1 MSART
6 PPARGALGALAH
18 AFRLGCSETCEQ
30 RSALLGTFVN
40 YGVILSLWA
49 NLYRQIHPESL
60 ARASLA
66 YAQVVWY
73 LALTELVA
81 LAIGYVFRQ
90 IQDEILDG
98 SVTAL
103 LVRPVGYVALTGAQ
117 ELGRM
122 TAKIAVLAVP
132 GAALAY
138 WLTGTVPCGI
148 AVVPAV
154 GVSVVAGAANLLAMQ
169 VLVGLSTAWFGTARP
184 VFFIAQKLMF
194 VLGGLILPL
203 DAYPDVLVKIAWLT
217 PFPAMLYAPASVVLN
232 PTWRHVAAML
242 ALQAFWLGVA
252 WLAIV
257 TASGAFERRF
267 IRGGLA
273 A

>member
-6 PPARGALGALAH
+6 RPVRGALGALAH
-18 AFRLGCSETCEQ
+18 AFRLGWSETWEQ
-30 RSALLGTFVN
+30 RGALLGTFVN
-40 YGVILSLWA
+40 YAVILSLWA
-49 NLYRQIHPESL
+49 NLYRQLHPQSL
-60 ARASLA
+60 AHVSLG

-81 LAIGYVFRQ
+81 LAIGYAFRQ

-103 LVRPVGYVALTGAQ
+103 LVRPVGYVALTAAQ
-117 ELGRM
+117 EVGRT
-122 TAKIAVLAVP
+122 TAKIAALAVP

-138 WLTGTVPCGI
+138 WLTGKAPFGA
-148 AVVPAV
+148 AVAPAV
-154 GVSVVAGAANLLAMQ
+154 AVSVMAGAANLLAMQ

-203 DAYPDVLVKIAWLT
+203 DAYPAVLVKIAWLT
-217 PFPAMLYAPASVVLN
+217 PFPAMLYAPASVALD
-232 PTWRHVAAML
+232 PTWSHVAAML
-242 ALQAFWLGVA
+242 AVQAFWLGAA

-257 TASGAFERRF
+257 TASAAFERRYVA
-267 IRGGLA
+267 GGLA

>member
-1 MSART
+1 
-6 PPARGALGALAH
+6 LIH
-18 AFRLGCSETCEQ
+18 AFRLGWSETWAQ
-30 RSALLGTFVN
+30 PSTLVGTFVN
-40 YGVILSLWA
+40 YAVILSLWA
-49 NLYRQIHPESL
+49 NLYRQLHPQAL
-60 ARASLA
+60 AHASLG

-81 LAIGYVFRQ
+81 LAIGYAFRQ

-122 TAKIAVLAVP
+122 SAKISALAAP
-132 GAALAY
+132 GGALAY
-138 WLTGTVPCGI
+138 WLTGTVPFGVG
-148 AVVPAV
+148 VVPAV
-154 GVSVVAGAANLLAMQ
+154 AVSVAAGAANLLAMQ

-203 DAYPDVLVKIAWLT
+203 DAYPSVLVKIAWLT
-217 PFPAMLYAPASVVLN
+217 LFPAMLYAPASIALD
-232 PTWRHVAAML
+232 PSWPHVAAML
-242 ALQAFWLGVA
+242 GVQAFWLGAA

-257 TASGAFERRF
+257 TTSAAFERRYVA
-267 IRGGLA
+267 GGLA

>member
-1 MSART
+1 MSAPRGK
-6 PPARGALGALAH
+6 ARGASPALAH
-18 AFRLGCSETCEQ
+18 AFRLGWSETWAQ
-30 RSALLGTFVN
+30 PSALVGTFVN
-40 YGVILSLWA
+40 YAVILSLWA
-49 NLYRQIHPESL
+49 NLYRQVHPRSL
-60 ARASLA
+60 ATVSLG
-66 YAQVVWY
+66 YEGVVWY

-81 LAIGYVFRQ
+81 LSIGYAFRQ

-122 TAKIAVLAVP
+122 SAKIAALALP
-132 GAALAY
+132 GVALAY
-138 WLTGTVPCGI
+138 WLTGKAPFGATL
-148 AVVPAV
+148 VPAAA
-154 GVSVVAGAANLLAMQ
+154 VSVMAGAANLLAMQ

-203 DAYPDVLVKIAWLT
+203 DAYPAVLVKIAWLT
-217 PFPAMLYAPASVVLN
+217 PFPAMLYAPASFALD
-232 PTWRHVAAML
+232 PTWPHAAAML
-242 ALQAFWLGVA
+242 TVQAFWLGA
-252 WLAIV
+252 AYLAIV
-257 TASGAFERRF
+257 TASAAFERRYVA
-267 IRGGLA
+267 GGLA

>member
-1 MSART
+1 MSARA
-6 PPARGALGALAH
+6 PSVRGSLGALAH
-18 AFRLGCSETCEQ
+18 AFRLGWSETWEQ

-40 YGVILSLWA
+40 YAVILSLWA
-49 NLYRQIHPESL
+49 NLYRQLRPQSL
-60 ARASLA
+60 AHASLG

-81 LAIGYVFRQ
+81 LAIGYAFRQ

-103 LVRPVGYVALTGAQ
+103 LVRPVGYVALTAAQ
-117 ELGRM
+117 EIGR
-122 TAKIAVLAVP
+122 TAAKIAALAVP

-138 WLTGTVPCGI
+138 WLTGTAPFGA

-154 GVSVVAGAANLLAMQ
+154 AVSVMAGAANLLAMQ

-203 DAYPDVLVKIAWLT
+203 DAYPAVLVKIAWLT
-217 PFPAMLYAPASVVLN
+217 PFPAMLYAPASVALD
-232 PTWRHVAAML
+232 PTWPHVAAML
-242 ALQAFWLGVA
+242 AVQAFWLGLA
-252 WLAIV
+252 WLAV
-257 TASGAFERRF
+257 VAASTAFERRYVE
-267 IRGGLA
+267 GGLA

>member
-1 MSART
+1 MSAPRER
-6 PPARGALGALAH
+6 ARGACPALAH
-18 AFRLGCSETCEQ
+18 AFHLGWGETWAQ
-30 RSALLGTFVN
+30 PSALVGTFVN
-40 YGVILSLWA
+40 YSVILSLWA
-49 NLYRQIHPESL
+49 NLYRQIHPQSL
-60 ARASLA
+60 ARVSLG
-66 YAQVVWY
+66 YEEVVWY
-73 LALTELVA
+73 LALTEIVA
-81 LAIGYVFRQ
+81 LAIGYAFRQ

-122 TAKIAVLAVP
+122 SAKIAALALP

-138 WLTGTVPCGI
+138 WLTGKAPFGVAI
-148 AVVPAV
+148 VPAV
-154 GVSVVAGAANLLAMQ
+154 AVSVMAGAANLLAMQ

-203 DAYPDVLVKIAWLT
+203 DAYPAVLVKIAWLT
-217 PFPAMLYAPASVVLN
+217 PFPAMLYAPASLALD
-232 PTWRHVAAML
+232 PTWHHVAAML
-242 ALQAFWLGVA
+242 AVQAFWLGVA

-257 TASGAFERRF
+257 TTSAAFERRYVA
-267 IRGGLA
+267 GGLA

>member
-1 MSART
+1 MSARRKS
-6 PPARGALGALAH
+6 ARGALAH
-18 AFRLGCSETCEQ
+18 AFRLGWNETWQQ
-30 RSALLGTFVN
+30 RSAFIGTFVN
-40 YGVILSLWA
+40 YAVILSLWA
-49 NLYRQIHPESL
+49 NLYRQLHPRAL
-60 ARASLA
+60 ADASLG

-81 LAIGYVFRQ
+81 LTIGYAFRQ

-103 LVRPVGYVALTGAQ
+103 LVRPVGYVALTAAQ
-117 ELGRM
+117 ELGRT
-122 TAKIAVLAVP
+122 TAKIAALAVP
-132 GAALAY
+132 GAALAW
-138 WLTGTVPCGI
+138 WLTGRVPFGA

-154 GVSVVAGAANLLAMQ
+154 AVSIVTGAANLLAMQ

-203 DAYPDVLVKIAWLT
+203 DAYPDALVKIAWLT
-217 PFPAMLYAPASVVLN
+217 PFPAMLYAPASAALD
-232 PTWRHVAAML
+232 PTWPHVAAML
-242 ALQAFWLGVA
+242 AVQAFWLAAA

-257 TASGAFERRF
+257 ATSAAFERRY
-267 IRGGLA
+267 IAGGLA
-273 A
+273 T

>member
-1 MSART
+1 VSRRQ
-6 PPARGALGALAH
+6 PVARGASRALAH
-18 AFRLGCSETCEQ
+18 AFRLGWNETWEQ
-30 RSALLGTFVN
+30 RSALVGTFVN
-40 YGVILSLWA
+40 YAVILSLWA
-49 NLYRQIHPESL
+49 NLFRQLHPHSL
-60 ARASLA
+60 AQASLG

-81 LAIGYVFRQ
+81 LAIGYAFRQ

-122 TAKIAVLAVP
+122 SAKISALAVP
-132 GAALAY
+132 GGALAY
-138 WLTGTVPCGI
+138 WLTGTVPFGA

-154 GVSVVAGAANLLAMQ
+154 GVSVAAGAANLLALQ

-184 VFFIAQKLMF
+184 VFFIAQKLIF
-194 VLGGLILPL
+194 LLGGLVLPL
-203 DAYPDVLVKIAWLT
+203 DAYPAALVKIAWLT
-217 PFPAMLYAPASVVLN
+217 PFPAMLYAPASVALD
-232 PTWRHVAAML
+232 PTWSHIAAML
-242 ALQAFWLGVA
+242 AVQIFWVGAA
-252 WLAIV
+252 WLAVV
-257 TASGAFERRF
+257 TASAAFERRF
-267 IRGGLA
+267 IAGGLA

>member
-1 MSART
+1 MSARIT
-6 PPARGALGALAH
+6 SAGAFAALAH
-18 AFRLGCSETCEQ
+18 AFRLGWSETWAQ

-40 YGVILSLWA
+40 YAVILSLWA
-49 NLYRQIHPESL
+49 NLYRQLHPQSL
-60 ARASLA
+60 ARASLG

-81 LAIGYVFRQ
+81 LAIGYAFRQ

-103 LVRPVGYVALTGAQ
+103 LVRPVGYVALTAAQ
-117 ELGRM
+117 EIGR
-122 TAKIAVLAVP
+122 TAAKIAALAVP

-138 WLTGTVPCGI
+138 WLTGTAPFGV
-148 AVVPAV
+148 AVVPAAA
-154 GVSVVAGAANLLAMQ
+154 VSVLAGAANLLAMQ

-203 DAYPDVLVKIAWLT
+203 DAYPAVLVKIAWLT
-217 PFPAMLYAPASVVLN
+217 PFPAMLYAPASVALD
-232 PTWRHVAAML
+232 PTWPHVAAML
-242 ALQAFWLGVA
+242 AVQAFWLGLA
-252 WLAIV
+252 WLAV
-257 TASGAFERRF
+257 VAASTAFERRYVE
-267 IRGGLA
+267 GGLA

>member
-1 MSART
+1 VSAPR
-6 PPARGALGALAH
+6 AQGRGACPALAH
-18 AFRLGCSETCEQ
+18 AFRLGWSETWQ
-30 RSALLGTFVN
+30 QPSTFVGTFVN
-40 YGVILSLWA
+40 YAVILSLWA
-49 NLYRQIHPESL
+49 NLYRQLHPQAF
-60 ARASLA
+60 ARASLG
-66 YAQVVWY
+66 YSQVVWY

-81 LAIGYVFRQ
+81 FAIGYAFRQ

-98 SVTAL
+98 SVTAQ

-122 TAKIAVLAVP
+122 AAKISALGVP

-138 WLTGTVPCGI
+138 WLTGTVPFGA
-148 AVVPAV
+148 AVLPVVA
-154 GVSVVAGAANLLAMQ
+154 VSVAAGAANLLAMQ

-203 DAYPDVLVKIAWLT
+203 DAYPAVLVKIAWLT
-217 PFPAMLYAPASVVLN
+217 PFPAMLYAPASIALD
-232 PTWRHVAAML
+232 PTWSHLAAML
-242 ALQAFWLGVA
+242 AVQAFWLGTA
-252 WLAIV
+252 WLAIAA
-257 TASGAFERRF
+257 TSAAFERRF
-267 IRGGLA
+267 VAGGLA